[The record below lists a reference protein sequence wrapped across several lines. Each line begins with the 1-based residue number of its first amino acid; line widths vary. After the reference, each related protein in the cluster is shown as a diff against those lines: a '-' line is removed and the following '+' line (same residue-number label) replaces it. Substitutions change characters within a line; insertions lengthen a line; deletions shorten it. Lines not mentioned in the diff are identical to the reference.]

1 MAVKKVK
8 KVEQQPVVVD
18 ALDKIVAQI
27 KARFPCIYVLTHEE
41 ERFVEHLRTRL
52 EKEVDSDINIM
63 EWSSTNGLR
72 ADSGSA
78 VEAATCD
85 VNRMLLAIEEEKTRS
100 CIYILRSM
108 GMKMDDAQVLRRM
121 KDIIINYRLVV
132 GDSIIVKMLVIVD
145 ATFPFYRNAYMIPPA
160 IEKDVVVFNY
170 PRMTGQEIRE
180 YLDEEYDSSIVTM
193 SDDDREQVVR
203 ASLMLTRQ
211 EIDNAWSL
219 SFINH
224 KTISPKVVHEEKKN
238 ILRHSHA
245 IKYYEP
251 SFGLESVGG
260 LERLKEYIKE
270 VGIYWTP
277 AGRAL
282 SLPMLSGLLLVGIT
296 GTGKTMISKALGSE
310 WGIPVLF
317 FDMGALF
324 SSGVGDSERNAREM
338 TSILDSAAPCIAV
351 FDEMEKAVSGY
362 RSSAQSDAGTTN
374 RVMATILTWM
384 EEHKSSVFVVAT
396 CNDIRPMPPELV
408 GRFDERFFVPL
419 PGDVARREIFTI
431 HAAEYAKVTR
441 DVIESQWDIDALVQ
455 SSKNRT
461 GRELMMAVKAGVYK
475 AASVGKP
482 LNMPHILSA
491 LNEKV
496 PVYEAMKEEMD
507 ALKHW
512 VGFGVR
518 PDGKKDGVRARFA
531 TIEDEKVI
539 EEDFANVVKFENK
552 E

>member
-1 MAVKKVK
+1 MAVKKSSK
-8 KVEQQPVVVD
+8 KVEQSPVAD
-18 ALDKIVAQI
+18 SLDRIMDQI
-27 KARFPCIYVLTHEE
+27 NARFPCIYVLTHEE
-41 ERFVEHLRTRL
+41 ERFIEHLRSRI
-52 EKEVDSDINIM
+52 ESEIDSDLNIM
-63 EWSSTNGLR
+63 EWTSTNGLR
-72 ADSGSA
+72 ADSSSA
-78 VEAATCD
+78 PDAGTCD
-85 VNRMLLAIEEEKTRS
+85 VNRMLLSIEEEKRRP
-100 CIYILRSM
+100 CLYILRSM
-108 GMKMDDAQVLRRM
+108 GAKMSDPQVLRRM
-121 KDIIINYRLVV
+121 KDIINNYRIMV
-132 GDSIIVKMLVIVD
+132 GDSIIFRIMVIVD
-145 ATFPFYRNAYMIPPA
+145 STFPFYNNSYSIPPA
-160 IEKDVVVFNY
+160 IEKDIVVFNY
-170 PRMTGQEIRE
+170 PRMTSQEIRT
-180 YLDEEYDSSIVTM
+180 YLDGEYDSTLVTM
-193 SDDDREQVVR
+193 SEDDREQVVR

-211 EIDNAWSL
+211 ELDNAWSL
-219 SFINH
+219 SYVKH
-224 KTISPKVVHEEKKN
+224 KNIVPQVVHEEKKN
-238 ILRHSHA
+238 ILKHSHA

-260 LERLKEYIKE
+260 LERLKGYIKE
-270 VGIYWTP
+270 IGIYWTP

-296 GTGKTMISKALGSE
+296 GTGKTMISKALGNE

-338 TSILDSAAPCIAV
+338 TAILDSAAPCIAV

-419 PGDVARREIFTI
+419 PGDIARREIFTI
-431 HAAEYAKVTR
+431 HSAEYAKVSR
-441 DVIESQWDIDALVQ
+441 DVIEKQWDLDALVD

-461 GRELMMAVKAGVYK
+461 GREIMMAVKAGVYK
-475 AASVGKP
+475 AASASKP
-482 LNMPHILSA
+482 LSAVHILSA

-496 PVYEAMKEEMD
+496 PVYEAMREEMD
-507 ALKHW
+507 ALKRW
-512 VGFGVR
+512 VGFGIR
-518 PDGKKDGVRARFA
+518 PDGKKDGIRARFA
-531 TIEDEKVI
+531 TIEDEKIV
-539 EEDFANVVKFENK
+539 EADFTNIVKFENK